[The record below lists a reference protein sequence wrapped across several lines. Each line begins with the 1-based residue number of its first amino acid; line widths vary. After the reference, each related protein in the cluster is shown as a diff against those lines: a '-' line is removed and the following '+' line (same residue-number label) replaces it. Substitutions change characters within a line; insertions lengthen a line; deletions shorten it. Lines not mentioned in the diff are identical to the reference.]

1 MNDWLGLR
9 DKVCVF
15 TGAASGIGR
24 GIALA
29 LAQAGAKIVVS
40 CAGGAP

>member
-9 DKVCVF
+9 DKVCVV
-15 TGAASGIGR
+15 TGAAS